1 VNQRPAA
8 VLECAGV
15 GDVVAAVRWAVEH
28 GRSVSAQPR
37 GHAAR
42 TTLDGAV
49 LLRTGALD
57 HLEIDVARRTAR
69 VGAGVTFGR
78 LMQALDGTGLTA
90 LCGSNPDPSV
100 VGLSLGG
107 GVSWFTRKHGFTANS
122 VLAFDAVDATGT
134 LVHVTRASDPEL
146 FWALRGGGGDF
157 AIVVAAE
164 LALFP
169 APEIYGGR
177 LLWPRE
183 DAGRVLRAFRDLA
196 LDAPRELTLWAH
208 LYHFPPLPDLP
219 EPVRGRS
226 FVSVAATYL
235 GPAAEAERLLRPL
248 REAAP
253 VEIDLMGPV
262 PVGELGGVAAEPTE
276 PTPVM
281 EHSMLLQAL
290 DDEAIDAL
298 AATTADPATC
308 PLMIVQIRGLGGAFA
323 ERPAGGGAVRP
334 VAEPIQL
341 WAGGVPVDA
350 AVAGAIAAS
359 FAGLD
364 GAIGRLATGH
374 RMPNFTGEAQPNAAG
389 YDPATLARL
398 RALKQSRDPRGV
410 IRSNKPVLSA

>member
-1 VNQRPAA
+1 
-8 VLECAGV
+8 
-15 GDVVAAVRWAVEH
+15 
-28 GRSVSAQPR
+28 
-37 GHAAR
+37 
-42 TTLDGAV
+42 
-49 LLRTGALD
+49 
-57 HLEIDVARRTAR
+57 
-69 VGAGVTFGR
+69 
-78 LMQALDGTGLTA
+78 
-90 LCGSNPDPSV
+90 
-100 VGLSLGG
+100 
-107 GVSWFTRKHGFTANS
+107 
-122 VLAFDAVDATGT
+122 
-134 LVHVTRASDPEL
+134 
-146 FWALRGGGGDF
+146 
-157 AIVVAAE
+157 VAAE

-235 GPAAEAERLLRPL
+235 GSAAEAERLLRPL

-281 EHSMLLQAL
+281 EHSMLLQGL

-298 AATTADPATC
+298 VAATADPATC
-308 PLMIVQIRGLGGAFA
+308 PLMIVQLRGLGGAFA

-334 VAEPIQL
+334 VSEPFQL
-341 WAGGVPVDA
+341 WTGGVPVDA
-350 AVAGAIAAS
+350 GVAAAITAS
-359 FAGLD
+359 FAD
-364 GAIGRLATGH
+364 VDDAVGRLASEH
-374 RMPNFTGEAQPNAAG
+374 RMPNFTGEGQGNAAG
-389 YDPATLARL
+389 YDTATLARL
-398 RALKQSRDPRGV
+398 RALKRARDPHGV